1 MREAVTRWRFAYLL
15 VAFAAAGVLFS
26 GIFTVASLAAERTAT
41 AQAAAESAVTT
52 TPIESS
58 GATTA
63 AERTA
68 ARDLTK
74 VDPGEVGVSAKRLE
88 RLTAG
93 MQGMVDDGRLAGVVT
108 LMARGG
114 KLVHVHVAGVQDIES
129 GAPMKRDSI
138 FRIYSMTK
146 PITGVALMMLYE
158 EGKWRLNDPVSRFI
172 PGFAELKV
180 HDGDRANG
188 QPRLVDAERPMTMA
202 ELMSHAGGLG
212 YGLGTANHVDRLY
225 REHRVL
231 NADEP
236 LQAMIDKLSRL
247 PLLAQPGTRWY
258 YSIGVDVQGYLV
270 EQISGRPFPE
280 FLQER
285 IFDPLG
291 MVDTAFYVPEEK
303 LDRVALIYGEGDDG
317 GLERFDMGPTRTA
330 MPAGP
335 SGGGGLWG
343 TADDYLRFTQML
355 LNGGELDGVRL
366 LAPRTVELM
375 HTNFLSAEAL
385 ETMRPGQ
392 GFGLDFATVHDPA
405 TAGEPYARGSYYW
418 GGAAGTWFWIDPQ
431 TDLTFVGMIQ
441 HRGTAVR
448 EVQGISR
455 NLAYQAIVD

>member
-1 MREAVTRWRFAYLL
+1 MVREAVTRCRLAYFL
-15 VAFAAAGVLFS
+15 VAFAAASVLFGGLS
-26 GIFTVASLAAERTAT
+26 FVTSIAAAAAPERTA
-41 AQAAAESAVTT
+41 AAPA
-52 TPIESS
+52 
-58 GATTA
+58 AT
-63 AERTA
+63 ERTA
-68 ARDLTK
+68 ARDLEA
-74 VDPGEVGVSAKRLE
+74 VDPADVGVSAKRLE

-93 MQGMVDDGRLAGVVT
+93 MQGMVDDGKLAGVVT

-129 GAPMKRDSI
+129 GAPMERDSI

-172 PGFAELKV
+172 PGFADLKV

-188 QPRLVDAERPMTMA
+188 EPRLVDAERPMTMA

-225 REHRVL
+225 REQRVL
-231 NADEP
+231 NADES
-236 LQAMIDKLSRL
+236 LQAMIDKLSSL

-270 EQISGRPFPE
+270 EKLSGQPFPE
-280 FLQER
+280 FLRER

-291 MVDTAFYVPEEK
+291 MADTAFYVPGEK
-303 LDRVALIYGEGDDG
+303 LDRVALIYGEADEG
-317 GLERFDMGPTRTA
+317 GLERFDMGPTRTE

-375 HTNFLSAEAL
+375 HTNFLSPEAL

-418 GGAAGTWFWIDPQ
+418 GGAAGTWFWIDPK

-455 NLAYQAIVD
+455 NLVYQAIVD

>member
-1 MREAVTRWRFAYLL
+1 MREAVTRWRLAYLL
-15 VAFAAAGVLFS
+15 VALAAAGVLFGGLS
-26 GIFTVASLAAERTAT
+26 SVASV
-41 AQAAAESAVTT
+41 SA
-52 TPIESS
+52 
-58 GATTA
+58 TA
-63 AERTA
+63 AERTVAAPAAAERKA
-68 ARDLTK
+68 ARDLEG
-74 VDPGEVGVSAKRLE
+74 VDPAAVGVSTRRLE
-88 RLTAG
+88 RLAAG

-129 GAPMKRDSI
+129 GAPMERDSI

-158 EGKWRLNDPVSRFI
+158 EGRWRLNDPVSRFI
-172 PGFAELKV
+172 PGFADLKV

-188 QPRLVDAERPMTMA
+188 EPRLVDAARPMTMA

-225 REHRVL
+225 REQGVL

-236 LQAMIDKLSRL
+236 LQAMIDKLSNL

-270 EQISGRPFPE
+270 EQLSGQPFPE
-280 FLQER
+280 FLRER

-303 LDRVALIYGEGDDG
+303 LDRVALIYGEADDG
-317 GLERFDMGPTRTA
+317 RLERFDMGPTRTE

-355 LNGGELDGVRL
+355 LNGGELDGTRL

-375 HTNFLSAEAL
+375 HTNFLSPEAL

-405 TAGEPYARGSYYW
+405 TAGEPYAKGSYYW

-441 HRGTAVR
+441 HRGPAVR

-455 NLAYQAIVD
+455 NLVYQAIVD

>member
-1 MREAVTRWRFAYLL
+1 
-15 VAFAAAGVLFS
+15 
-26 GIFTVASLAAERTAT
+26 
-41 AQAAAESAVTT
+41 
-52 TPIESS
+52 
-58 GATTA
+58 
-63 AERTA
+63 
-68 ARDLTK
+68 
-74 VDPGEVGVSAKRLE
+74 
-88 RLTAG
+88 
-93 MQGMVDDGRLAGVVT
+93 
-108 LMARGG
+108 
-114 KLVHVHVAGVQDIES
+114 
-129 GAPMKRDSI
+129 MKRDSI

-158 EGKWRLNDPVSRFI
+158 EGKWRLNDPVSRYI
-172 PGFAELKV
+172 PGFADLQV

-188 QPRLVDAERPMTMA
+188 EPRLVDADRPMTMA
-202 ELMSHAGGLG
+202 ELMSHSGGLG

-225 REHRVL
+225 REQRVL
-231 NADEP
+231 NADES
-236 LQAMIDKLSRL
+236 LQAMVDKLSNL

-270 EQISGRPFPE
+270 EKLSGQPFAE

-291 MVDTAFYVPEEK
+291 MVDTGFYVPEDK
-303 LDRVALIYGEGDDG
+303 LDRVARIHEEAGNG
-317 GLERFDMGPTRTA
+317 GLALSDMGGATRTS

-355 LNGGELDGVRL
+355 LNGGEIDGVRL
-366 LAPRTVELM
+366 LAPRTVEM
-375 HTNFLSAEAL
+375 MGTNFLSPEAL
-385 ETMRPGQ
+385 ATMRPGQ

-405 TAGEPYARGSYYW
+405 TAGEPYAKGTYYW
-418 GGAAGTWFWIDPQ
+418 GGAAGTWFWIDPR

-448 EVQGISR
+448 DVQGISR

>member
-1 MREAVTRWRFAYLL
+1 
-15 VAFAAAGVLFS
+15 
-26 GIFTVASLAAERTAT
+26 
-41 AQAAAESAVTT
+41 
-52 TPIESS
+52 
-58 GATTA
+58 
-63 AERTA
+63 
-68 ARDLTK
+68 
-74 VDPGEVGVSAKRLE
+74 
-88 RLTAG
+88 
-93 MQGMVDDGRLAGVVT
+93 MVDDGKLAGVVT

-129 GAPMKRDSI
+129 GAPMERDSI

-172 PGFAELKV
+172 PGFADLKV

-188 QPRLVDAERPMTMA
+188 EPRLVDAERPMTMA

-225 REHRVL
+225 REQRVL

-236 LQAMIDKLSRL
+236 LQAMVDKLSNL

-270 EQISGRPFPE
+270 EKLSGQPFPE

-303 LDRVALIYGEGDDG
+303 LDRVALIYGEADEG
-317 GLERFDMGPTRTA
+317 GLERFDMGPTRTE

-375 HTNFLSAEAL
+375 HTNFLSPEAL

-418 GGAAGTWFWIDPQ
+418 GGAAGTWFWIDPK

-455 NLAYQAIVD
+455 NLVYQAIVD